1 MGLNNTPSGERTYI
15 GFFGRRNA
23 GKSSLV
29 NAITGQNISVVSDVL
44 GTTTDAV
51 TKSMEILPL
60 GPCVVVDTPGFD
72 DEGNLGELRIKQTK
86 KVLNTV
92 DIAVLVVDSQIG
104 IKKCEKQLLDVFK
117 NNKTPYIIAYNKS
130 DKAETKLENA
140 NEIEVSATN
149 RTNIYELKEMLAT
162 LIAEKDEKYLIRD
175 KISKNDVV
183 ILVTPIDEAAPKG
196 RLILPQ
202 QEVLRDIL
210 DGDGITITVKETEL
224 SQALMMLK
232 TPPKM
237 VITDSQA
244 FDYVSKI
251 VPKEIP
257 LTSFSIIMSRY
268 KGFLQNSIEAVNA
281 IENLKDGDTVLIAEG
296 CTHHRQCNDIG
307 TVKIPKWI
315 KKHTD
320 KNVNII
326 TCSGKDFPDDLSEF
340 SVIFQCGGCMITTRD
355 ISHRIK
361 SAKQQNI
368 PIINYGIAIA
378 HMNGILDRSIEL
390 FK

>member
-117 NNKTPYIIAYNKS
+117 NNKTPYIIAYNKW

-149 RTNIYELKEMLAT
+149 GTNIYELKEMLAT

-355 ISHRIK
+355 IAHRIK

>member
-29 NAITGQNISVVSDVL
+29 NAITGQNLSVVSDVL

-117 NNKTPYIIAYNKS
+117 NNKTPYIIAYNKW

-149 RTNIYELKEMLAT
+149 GTNIYELKEMLAT

-355 ISHRIK
+355 IAHRIK

>member
-149 RTNIYELKEMLAT
+149 GTNIYELKEMLAT